1 MLLVDTSVW
10 IDHLRSGDRV
20 LIDALEGNR
29 VLSHPHVIG
38 EIAMGRLEDRATVL
52 ALLRRLPAA
61 VVATDDEV
69 QTMIER
75 QGLHGRGIGYI
86 DAHLLAALLLSEGA
100 QLWTRDRR
108 LQTVAM
114 DLGLPAV
121 PAATWH

>member
-10 IDHLRSGDRV
+10 IDHLHSADRA

-38 EIAMGRLEDRATVL
+38 EIAMGRMEHRATVL
-52 ALLRRLPAA
+52 ALLRRLPTA

-69 QTMIER
+69 QTMIEIR
-75 QGLHGRGIGYI
+75 SLHGRGIGYI
-86 DAHLLAALLLSEGA
+86 DAHLLAALRLSEGS

-108 LQTVAM
+108 LQTVAI

-121 PAATWH
+121 ATTTWH